1 MRDSKR
7 MACRN
12 VMMALFSCARQWSK
26 SLLKKLKDK
35 WIESIVLY
43 FHFELFQ
50 SHFRLVFLLQ
60 VKAISMMR
68 QNLIGLENN

>member
-1 MRDSKR
+1 
-7 MACRN
+7 
-12 VMMALFSCARQWSK
+12 LFSCARQWSK

-35 WIESIVLY
+35 SIESIVLY